1 MMLLG
6 EKAGLKVIL
15 QPASRGRFNVLP
27 EEVCSFQQLLFWWI
41 RFLQL
46 PVSRVETHQ
55 FLNRAAIG
63 GFYFNWCELV

>member
-27 EEVCSFQQLLFWWI
+27 EEVWSFEQLLFWWI
-41 RFLQL
+41 PASCQQSGDAPVPEQSSYWWFL
-46 PVSRVETHQ
+46 S
-55 FLNRAAIG
+55 
-63 GFYFNWCELV
+63 